1 MLTETGY
8 LESDD
13 SKGNDVKDKS
23 VAIVGL
29 GNSFS
34 EYILA
39 KIRSEHFDEVWAI
52 NAMAGVIYHDKVF
65 MMDPPS
71 RFLDQKFAGKQ
82 TNIMKQRLEA
92 KLNIP
97 IFSCILDERCPDV
110 VEYPLQEVLQ
120 KTKYAYL
127 NNTVAYSI
135 AYAVA
140 QEVSDIH
147 LYGIDFTHKNV
158 AFAEAGR
165 GCCEFWLAIAT
176 AKGIKIHI
184 AHNSSLL
191 DTNVPD
197 DQKLYG
203 YHRLEDPIVSTVTQ
217 GSMLITRKSKLEPP
231 NPIEET
237 PNIVGRKDIPGVT
250 YEE

>member
-1 MLTETGY
+1 M
-8 LESDD
+8 
-13 SKGNDVKDKS
+13 SKIKS

-39 KIRSEHFDEVWAI
+39 SIRSEKFDETWAI
-52 NAMAGVIYHDKVF
+52 NSMSAVIFHDKCF

-71 RFLDQKFAGKQ
+71 RFLDTPNAGQQ
-82 TNIMKQRLEA
+82 TNVMAERLKI
-92 KLNIP
+92 KLDIP
-97 IFSCILDERCPDV
+97 IFSCVLDERCPDV
-110 VEYPLQEVLQ
+110 IEYPLKDILQ

-127 NNTVAYSI
+127 NNTVAYALAYGI
-135 AYAVA
+135 AT
-140 QEVSDIH
+140 EVEEFH

-158 AFAEAGR
+158 NFAEAGR
-165 GCCEFWLAIAT
+165 ACCEFWLAIAIS
-176 AKGIKIHI
+176 KGIKINI

-191 DTNVPD
+191 DTNIPD

-217 GSMLITRKSKLEPP
+217 GSMLITKKSKLSPPEPIDNVP
-231 NPIEET
+231 NMI
-237 PNIVGRKDIPGVT
+237 GREDIPGVT
-250 YEE
+250 YEEK